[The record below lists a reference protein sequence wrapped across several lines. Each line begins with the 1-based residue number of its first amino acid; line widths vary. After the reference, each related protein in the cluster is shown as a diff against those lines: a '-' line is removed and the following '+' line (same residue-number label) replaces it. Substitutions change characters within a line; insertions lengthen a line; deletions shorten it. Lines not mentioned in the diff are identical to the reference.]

1 MTNKIHSKRF
11 NDISQLHELIQF
23 IEELLKIAS
32 GKKSR
37 EGCSSAVSSYI
48 QDGQTLLQLVEENID
63 RFHKT
68 NILLQKHS
76 MAGTSAEIERIV
88 IELLEGAGKIRWVGA
103 ALSMVG
109 FVLERCIQTSHNKS
123 ECLEILRRMVNLG
136 KQILQ
141 LNDQMPDEKQKLNEA
156 VQCIVVGCTMCA
168 SQLTTARVFRFL
180 TASVNADSIQSFQ
193 VKIDRLYDDL
203 VLWGITDMEKRL
215 TKVAPQ
221 SQGLYAYQTAGCDSC
236 NCFSPS
242 SPSHPVHA
250 GPSMANKIHS
260 KRLILRFNDISQ
272 LDELIQFIE
281 ELLKIASGKKSREG
295 FNSAVSSYIQDGQT
309 LLQIVEENIDR
320 FHKTKDSMAGT
331 SAEIEKIVIELLEG
345 AGKIHWVGAALS
357 MVGFVLERCIQTSH
371 NKSECLEI
379 LRRMVNL
386 GKQILQ
392 LNDQLPD
399 EKQKLNEAVQ
409 CIVVGCTMCA
419 SQLSTTRVFRFLTAS
434 VSAHSIQSF
443 QVKIDRLYDDLVLWG
458 ITDMEKRLTKV
469 APQSQGLYAYQTAVG
484 IESGR
489 ETVIRLLDLEAQH
502 SSVQVVVV
510 YGLGGMGKTT
520 LADAVY
526 ANIDLQNYKHCRI
539 HMEQNCTKNDL
550 KVLQEQILNALFH
563 QNVKL
568 TDCHQGQGM
577 IWSFLKKNPNQPVF
591 LYIDNALNKADL
603 KQLLPTELGSC
614 LPPKSRILV
623 TTRNLQETDIFVY
636 RNIQRREY
644 AVSFLPPREA
654 RKILLRKASEH
665 NDENNIDALLKLC
678 GGVPLLLEII
688 GSQLGIS
695 CRNTNNNNKIVLEL
709 IREGEMVEEED
720 ISDRIVDY
728 VYHRLLPPVK
738 EAFLDITSLLC
749 YWPREEVAYIVGEEE
764 FRALEDATFVKTSE
778 DGRVI
783 VHDIVRA
790 RGKKMSEQ
798 NRVTDPETLLK
809 CLKDEEKLKTLRGI
823 FLNKK
828 YDHPSIVLNDEH
840 LKWMSNSLRV
850 LSYEGSQITFRGKC
864 HKPLRQ
870 LRYLQIASDI
880 PDLPMEF
887 EKLEHLSIYRGPFL
901 PGMSFNEFPPS
912 LRVMTSLNL
921 TKMHASSQ
929 NRVAYSQIP
938 TKVTPDSSLVKLSL
952 YGLKNM
958 ERPPDGMENL
968 TKLEQLYLRGCHQLR
983 ELPSGLGQLNN
994 LKELRLSQCQ
1004 ELKEL
1009 PSNIGQLSNL
1019 KSLYLYD
1026 CSALSLLPS
1035 SFGDLIS
1042 LKTLQLSYCSSL
1054 KMLPSNFGQ
1063 LKKLEELDLR
1073 HCYGLEEWPSNLRD
1087 LTEMKKMVLV
1097 GCSLKLKESLPLHIK
1112 ESCFI
1117 VFD

>member
-1 MTNKIHSKRF
+1 
-11 NDISQLHELIQF
+11 
-23 IEELLKIAS
+23 
-32 GKKSR
+32 
-37 EGCSSAVSSYI
+37 
-48 QDGQTLLQLVEENID
+48 
-63 RFHKT
+63 
-68 NILLQKHS
+68 
-76 MAGTSAEIERIV
+76 MAGASAEIERIV
-88 IELLEGAGKIRWVGA
+88 IELLK
-103 ALSMVG
+103 
-109 FVLERCIQTSHNKS
+109 
-123 ECLEILRRMVNLG
+123 
-136 KQILQ
+136 
-141 LNDQMPDEKQKLNEA
+141 
-156 VQCIVVGCTMCA
+156 
-168 SQLTTARVFRFL
+168 
-180 TASVNADSIQSFQ
+180 
-193 VKIDRLYDDL
+193 
-203 VLWGITDMEKRL
+203 
-215 TKVAPQ
+215 
-221 SQGLYAYQTAGCDSC
+221 
-236 NCFSPS
+236 
-242 SPSHPVHA
+242 
-250 GPSMANKIHS
+250 
-260 KRLILRFNDISQ
+260 
-272 LDELIQFIE
+272 
-281 ELLKIASGKKSREG
+281 
-295 FNSAVSSYIQDGQT
+295 
-309 LLQIVEENIDR
+309 
-320 FHKTKDSMAGT
+320 
-331 SAEIEKIVIELLEG
+331 G

-392 LNDQLPD
+392 LNDQMPD
-399 EKQKLNEAVQ
+399 QKQKLNEAVQ

-419 SQLSTTRVFRFLTAS
+419 SQLTTTRVFRFLTAS
-434 VSAHSIQSF
+434 VNADSIQSF
-443 QVKIDRLYDDLVLWG
+443 QVKIDRLYNDLVLWG
-458 ITDMEKRLTKV
+458 ITDMEKRLTKI
-469 APQSQGLYAYQTAVG
+469 APQSQELYAYQTAVG

-520 LADAVY
+520 LADAIY

-550 KVLQEQILNALFH
+550 KVLQEQILNGLFH

-568 TDCHQGQGM
+568 TDSHQGQGM
-577 IWSFLKKNPNQPVF
+577 IWSFFKKNPNQPVF

-603 KQLLPTELGSC
+603 KQLLPAELGSC

-623 TTRNLQETDIFVY
+623 TTRNLQETDIFVD

-644 AVSFLPPREA
+644 AVSFLPPTEA
-654 RKILLRKASEH
+654 RKILLRKASEY

-688 GSQLGIS
+688 GSQLAIS
-695 CRNTNNNNKIVLEL
+695 SRNTNNNIVLEL
-709 IREGEMVEEED
+709 LREGEVVEEED
-720 ISDRIVDY
+720 ISDRMVDF

-738 EAFLDITSLLC
+738 EAFLDITSLFC

-764 FRALEDATFVKTSE
+764 FRALEDATFVKTSK

-783 VHDIVRA
+783 VHDIVQA

-809 CLKDEEKLKTLRGI
+809 CLKDEEKLKNLRGI
-823 FLNKK
+823 FLNEK
-828 YDHPSIVLNDEH
+828 YEHPSIEINDEH

-850 LSYEGSQITFRGKC
+850 LSYQGSQITFRGKC

-887 EKLEHLSIYRGPFL
+887 EKLEHLSIYRGPFM

-938 TKVTPDSSLVKLSL
+938 AKVAPDSSLVKLSL

-968 TKLEQLYLRGCHQLR
+968 TKLEQLYLRGCLQLR
-983 ELPSGLGQLNN
+983 ELPPRFGQLNN

-1019 KSLYLYD
+1019 TSLYLYD

-1042 LKTLQLSYCSSL
+1042 LKTLQLSYCSGL

-1073 HCYGLEEWPSNLRD
+1073 HCYGLEEWPFNLRD

-1097 GCSLKLKESLPLHIK
+1097 GCSLKLKESLPHHIK
-1112 ESCFI
+1112 ESCSI
-1117 VFD
+1117 LFD